1 MQLQESQ
8 NFQTEI
14 NVHTVINEQL
24 VLKANLGTL
33 TLDGTKGRT
42 INIGSKH
49 MEIVAQNGICAV
61 GIGIRENKLF

>member
-8 NFQTEI
+8 NLQIEI

-33 TLDGTKGRT
+33 TLYGTKGRT
-42 INIGSKH
+42 INTCSKH

-61 GIGIRENKLF
+61 DIGVRENKL